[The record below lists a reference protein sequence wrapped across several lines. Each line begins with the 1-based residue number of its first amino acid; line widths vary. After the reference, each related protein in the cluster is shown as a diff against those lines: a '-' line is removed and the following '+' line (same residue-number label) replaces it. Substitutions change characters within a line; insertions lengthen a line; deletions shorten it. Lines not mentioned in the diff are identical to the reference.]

1 MGDKRKKG
9 QGPYTISGR
18 FSGPTQPAL
27 QNLPYSNDPLD
38 KILRRI
44 WAEQDRGK
52 WLYEDAVKVFNEHC
66 PQVCAMFQ
74 GKFSTQTEYNAA
86 YEAEMNKRLAHTGW
100 TEAQIVSVIY
110 NRAAVEMDAYYAPM
124 RSKL

>member
-1 MGDKRKKG
+1 MGEEKKKNG
-9 QGPYTISGR
+9 ELRTISGR
-18 FSGPTQPAL
+18 LPWKPVM
-27 QNLPYSNDPLD
+27 QNIPYSTGSFAPR
-38 KILRRI
+38 LRKLL
-44 WAEQDRGK
+44 AEHGKDR
-52 WLYEDAVKVFNEHC
+52 WSYEHAVKVFNEHC

-74 GKFSTQTEYNAA
+74 GKFSTQAEYNAA